1 MVSVIITTYN
11 RRRFLEE
18 ALQSVL
24 SQDYQDREIIVVDD
38 GSFDGSQEAARGLP
52 VRYEWKENGGVS

>member
-1 MVSVIITTYN
+1 MVSVIVTTYN

-38 GSFDGSQEAARGLP
+38 GSFDGSQEAAPGCLSGTSGKRTG
-52 VRYEWKENGGVS
+52 E

>member
-18 ALQSVL
+18 ALRSVL
-24 SQDYQDREIIVVDD
+24 SQDYQDREI
-38 GSFDGSQEAARGLP
+38 
-52 VRYEWKENGGVS
+52 